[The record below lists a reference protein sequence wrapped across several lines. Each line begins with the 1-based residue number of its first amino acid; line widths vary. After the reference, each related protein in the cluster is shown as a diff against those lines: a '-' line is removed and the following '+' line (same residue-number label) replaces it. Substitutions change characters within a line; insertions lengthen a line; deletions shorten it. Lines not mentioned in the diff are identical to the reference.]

1 MRIGM
6 CAAAAFLLAVP
17 AGATEVGDVRAL
29 DIALRGT
36 IPQHCKLADIPDVAF
51 GDITRPGL
59 AIAAHVGLDC
69 NVPIN
74 VTIRAQNGGLA
85 NEALPG
91 GQGPYAGT
99 LPYTMRVRMP
109 IRRPDRS
116 VVARQFASRDLV
128 AGQSF
133 SSAGGI
139 AIDGMA
145 LDIALGRPGSEAGL
159 LGGRYGEV
167 IEITV
172 TPG

>member
-1 MRIGM
+1 MRNM
-6 CAAAAFLLAVP
+6 LLALAALFFAAPAAAGGIANVRSVDVAVY
-17 AGATEVGDVRAL
+17 GN
-29 DIALRGT
+29 IAE
-36 IPQHCKLADIPDVAF
+36 HCLLADIPDMPF

-59 AIAAHVGLDC
+59 GVSAQVGLDC

-85 NEALPG
+85 NDVMPQ
-91 GQGPYAGT
+91 GQGPYAGI
-99 LPYTMRVRMP
+99 LPYTLQVQLP
-109 IRRPDRS
+109 IRRPERS
-116 VVARQFASRDLV
+116 VVAREFNSRDLV

-145 LDIALGRPGSEAGL
+145 LNIALGTPSGEAGL
-159 LGGRYGEV
+159 LGGNYGEV

>member
-1 MRIGM
+1 MRV
-6 CAAAAFLLAVP
+6 CVSAAAALLFVAP
-17 AGATEVGDVRAL
+17 AGAADIGNVRAL
-29 DIALRGT
+29 DIAVRGT
-36 IPQHCKLADIPDVAF
+36 IAEHCKLANVPNMAF

-59 AIAAHVGLDC
+59 AVATQVALDC

-85 NEALPG
+85 NDALPH

-99 LPYTMRVRMP
+99 LPYILQVQIP
-109 IRRPDRS
+109 VRRPAPAIVS
-116 VVARQFASRDLV
+116 QAFASRDLV
-128 AGQSF
+128 AGQSI

-139 AIDGMA
+139 AVDGMA
-145 LDIALGRPGSEAGL
+145 LNIALGLPGSEAGL

-167 IEITV
+167 IEISV

>member
-1 MRIGM
+1 MRIGF
-6 CAAAAFLLAVP
+6 CALAALLFAAPAAAA
-17 AGATEVGDVRAL
+17 EIGDVRSL

-36 IPQHCKLADIPDVAF
+36 IAQHCKLADIPDVAF

-59 AIAAHVGLDC
+59 SVAAQVGLDC

-74 VTIRAQNGGLA
+74 VTIRSQNGGLA

-109 IRRPDRS
+109 IRRPDRGM
-116 VVARQFASRDLV
+116 VTRQFASRDLV

-145 LDIALGRPGSEAGL
+145 LDIALGRPSGEAGL

-167 IEITV
+167 IEISV

>member
-1 MRIGM
+1 MRFVM
-6 CAAAAFLLAVP
+6 LALAAMAFAAPAAAA
-17 AGATEVGDVRAL
+17 DVTNVRSL

-36 IPQHCKLADIPDVAF
+36 IPQHCKLADIADVAF
-51 GDITRPGL
+51 GELSRPGL
-59 AIAAHVGLDC
+59 GISTRVGLDC
-69 NVPIN
+69 NVPIQ

-85 NEALPG
+85 NEEFPS

-99 LPYTMRVRMP
+99 LPYTLQVRMP
-109 IRRPDRS
+109 IRRPERGL
-116 VVARQFASRDLV
+116 VARQFASRDLV

-139 AIDGMA
+139 AIDGMG
-145 LDIALGRPGSEAGL
+145 LDIALGRPASEAGL